1 MLSFLGLGSGAI
13 IGIVAGGI
21 ALALVLGIVLFF
33 WAGYNGLVRKRN
45 EVEEGFSTMDVYLQ
59 KRYDL
64 IPNLVGTVK
73 GYAKHES
80 ETLEKVI
87 QARNM
92 AMQAKPGSVEQ
103 ADAENVLT
111 GTLKS
116 LFALTENYPTLQANT
131 NFMDL
136 QNQLKVI
143 EQDIASSRK
152 YYNAVVREYNTKI
165 QVFPTNILARM
176 FKFEKKPMFEIDD
189 KEQRKNPKVEF

>member
-1 MLSFLGLGSGAI
+1 MVSFLGLSGGAI
-13 IGIVAGGI
+13 AGIVIGGVVLLLALAIGI
-21 ALALVLGIVLFF
+21 FF
-33 WAGYNGLVRKRN
+33 WAGYNGLVVKRN

-64 IPNLVGTVK
+64 IPNLVNTVK
-73 GYAKHES
+73 GFAKHES

-92 AMQAKPGSVEQ
+92 AMQAKPGSAEQ
-103 ADAENVLT
+103 ANAENVLT

-136 QNQLKVI
+136 QNQLKVV
-143 EQDIASSRK
+143 EQEIATSRK
-152 YYNAVVREYNTKI
+152 YYNAVVREYNNRI
-165 QVFPTNILARM
+165 QVFPTNILASM
-176 FKFEKKPMFEIDD
+176 FKFEKKAMFEVDE
-189 KEQRKNPKVEF
+189 KEHRKNPKVEF

>member
-1 MLSFLGLGSGAI
+1 MLSFLGLSAGAIVGIVIGGVAFILI
-13 IGIVAGGI
+13 IGII
-21 ALALVLGIVLFF
+21 MFF
-33 WAGYNGLVRKRN
+33 WAGYNGLVRKKN
-45 EVEEGFSTMDVYLQ
+45 ECEEGFATMDVYLQ

-64 IPNLVGTVK
+64 IPNLVATVK
-73 GYAKHES
+73 GFAKHES

-92 AMQAKPGSVEQ
+92 AMQAKPGSAEQ
-103 ADAENVLT
+103 ADAENVLN

-136 QNQLKVI
+136 QSQLKVI
-143 EQDIASSRK
+143 EQDIASSRR
-152 YYNAVVREYNTKI
+152 YYNAVVKEYNNKI
-165 QVFPTNILARM
+165 QMFPTNLLARL
-176 FKFEKKPMFEIDD
+176 FRFEKKAMFEIEE

>member
-1 MLSFLGLGSGAI
+1 MLSFLGLSGGAI
-13 IGIVAGGI
+13 AGIVIGGI
-21 ALALVLGIVLFF
+21 VLVLVLGIVLFF

-64 IPNLVGTVK
+64 IPNLVATVK
-73 GYAKHES
+73 GFAKHES

-92 AMQAKPGSVEQ
+92 AMQAKPGSAEQ
-103 ADAENVLT
+103 ANAENVLT

-136 QNQLKVI
+136 QSQLKVI
-143 EQDIASSRK
+143 EQDIASSRR
-152 YYNAVVREYNTKI
+152 YYNAVVKEYNNKI
-165 QVFPTNILARM
+165 QMFPTNLLAGM
-176 FKFEKKPMFEIDD
+176 FHFEKKAMFEIEE

>member
-1 MLSFLGLGSGAI
+1 MLSFLGLSSGAI
-13 IGIVAGGI
+13 IGIVCGGI

>member
-21 ALALVLGIVLFF
+21 VLALVLGIVLFF